1 MRTLPLQSHSSPA
14 RLRAGILSGALAVTL
29 AACGGGGGGSAPTA
43 TAAAA
48 PSTLSGTAVDG
59 YLQGARVLL
68 DVNGNG
74 LADPGE
80 PTAVTDAAGRYSL
93 DYSQVASP
101 LAGMRVIV
109 TGGIDTDTGYA
120 FTGMLTARADVARS
134 GQLVSPLTSLV
145 DALVARGL
153 SLDEART
160 KVAGALGLTVADLAT
175 DPLAVLASQPGL
187 YTRQVALQRAVQLMA
202 SASQG
207 NETAHQAQERVLGAL
222 AAVIVAQNGPATV
235 GEIVAR
241 ANASQAGVGRE
252 LAEAIEDT
260 LARALRTQGGHASAK
275 ASLKAMDQIRHEM
288 ESSHEYNLGQ
298 AASRLDQ
305 RNRTTA
311 YSGLTGSAG
320 RSEAVNTLTSRDRTT
335 ATVSQPASTAGRLL
349 ASNCFQCHG
358 TGGVGGF
365 ERIRGSDAAEVKDY
379 LRKPARSDIMAAH
392 AQGYTSAQLDAII
405 AYLKQ

>member
-1 MRTLPLQSHSSPA
+1 MQKRP
-14 RLRAGILSGALAVTL
+14 SGARAPWPGIFTCALAATL
-29 AACGGGGGGSAPTA
+29 TACGGGGGGSTSTA

-48 PSTLSGTAVDG
+48 PTTLSGTAVDG
-59 YLQGARVLL
+59 YLQGAQVLL
-68 DVNGNG
+68 DVNDNG

-80 PTAVTDAAGRYSL
+80 PTALTDASGRYSL

-101 LAGMRVIV
+101 IAGMRVIV
-109 TGGIDTDTGYA
+109 TGGVDTDTGYA
-120 FTGMLTARADVARS
+120 FTGMLTARADGARS

-145 DALVARGL
+145 DAMVDQGL
-153 SLDEART
+153 SLDAARS
-160 KVAGALGLTVADLAT
+160 KVAAALGLTVADLAT
-175 DPLAVLASQPGL
+175 DPLAVLANQPGL

-202 SASQG
+202 SAGQG
-207 NETAHQAQERVLGAL
+207 NETAHQARERVLRAL
-222 AAVIVAQNGPATV
+222 AAVINAQKGPASI
-235 GEIVAR
+235 GELVAK
-241 ANASQAGVGRE
+241 ANVSQAGVGRE

-260 LARALRTQGGHASAK
+260 LERALRTQGGHTSAK
-275 ASLKAMDQIRHEM
+275 ASLKAIDQIRHEM
-288 ESSHEYNLGQ
+288 ESSHEYNLSQ

-320 RSEAVNTLTSRDRTT
+320 RSEAVNTFASRDRAA
-335 ATVSQPASTAGRLL
+335 ATVSQPVSTAGRLL

-365 ERIRGSDAAEVKDY
+365 ERIRGSDAAEVKEY
-379 LRKPARSDIMAAH
+379 LRKPARGDIMAAH
-392 AQGYTSAQLDAII
+392 AQGYTNAQLDAII